1 MLSIKNTLILGAV
14 AFAVGYIAGYA
25 TRGDQAE
32 IESLN
37 VAKNALEQERAN
49 Q

>member
-25 TRGDQAE
+25 IRDDQAE